1 MTSVIDMIKDC
12 GISDD
17 KLLQVSRRITCMSR
31 IFPRETKFRDKYTAG
46 EITKDIFDIEIS
58 NLEHEIKVMEISYY
72 EIVPKDYIFDW
83 SCVFTV
89 AAYCEG
95 LYTEEE
101 CRNNIEV
108 LTTHNAYMKEK
119 RRELGNVDNM
129 WDGWLATKIMVG
141 GLILVSILWFLGIV

>member
-17 KLLQVSRRITCMSR
+17 KILQVSRRIIYLSR
-31 IFPRETKFRDKYTAG
+31 IFVRETKFRDKYTTG
-46 EITKDIFDIEIS
+46 EITKDKFDIEML
-58 NLEHEIKVMEISYY
+58 NLEHEIKVMKIRYY
-72 EIVPKDYIFDW
+72 EIVPEDYIFDW

-101 CRNNIEV
+101 CRNKIEV
-108 LTTHNAYMKEK
+108 LTNHNTHM
-119 RRELGNVDNM
+119 RELQIKLDGM

-141 GLILVSILWFLGIV
+141 GLILVYILRFLGIF